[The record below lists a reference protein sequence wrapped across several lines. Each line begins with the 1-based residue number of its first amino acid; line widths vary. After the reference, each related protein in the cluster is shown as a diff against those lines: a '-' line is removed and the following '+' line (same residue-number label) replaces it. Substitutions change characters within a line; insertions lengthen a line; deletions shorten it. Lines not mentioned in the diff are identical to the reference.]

1 MQIFEE
7 TYFVFK
13 IREMQ
18 KNFTNFI
25 LMVIMKIN
33 DIKKTFWAIKKASGT
48 MEKKMPKTFAD
59 RMNDTKLLV
68 MGMQK
73 NIDRLAEIGLTEEK
87 VSALEELQKRASEL
101 NTKQESL
108 KKQLKECTAEL
119 TEATKELNVKQSDFR
134 KRIKIVIPQNE
145 WKEFGIDSKK

>member
-1 MQIFEE
+1 MNFCQKNFSLHIKSFFRHLKKRFFHIVIQIFEK

-59 RMNDTKLLV
+59 RMN
-68 MGMQK
+68 GY
-73 NIDRLAEIGLTEEK
+73 A
-87 VSALEELQKRASEL
+87 
-101 NTKQESL
+101 
-108 KKQLKECTAEL
+108 KEY
-119 TEATKELNVKQSDFR
+119 
-134 KRIKIVIPQNE
+134 
-145 WKEFGIDSKK
+145 